1 MADADKKNERSA
13 ENGGGMRV
21 RVICP
26 DKTLFDGEAESVII
40 KTRDGYEGF
49 LKDRATCFRLLPEE
63 GEIKLR
69 SRGEEEFRT
78 IKAKGGFAHM
88 DGTLTIYADE
98 AEWEKTDDK

>member
-1 MADADKKNERSA
+1 MADADKKLNTE
-13 ENGGGMRV
+13 GGGMRV

-49 LKDRATCFRLLPEE
+49 LKGRATCFRLLPEE

-69 SRGEEEFRT
+69 KSGETEFET
-78 IKAKGGFAHM
+78 IEAKGGFAHM
-88 DGTLTIYADE
+88 DRTLTIYADE
-98 AEWEKTDDK
+98 ARWRKTDEK

>member
-1 MADADKKNERSA
+1 MADADKRNERGA
-13 ENGGGMRV
+13 ENGDGMLV

-49 LKDRATCFRLLPEE
+49 LKGRAACVRLLPEE

-69 SRGEEEFRT
+69 DSGETEFKT

-88 DGTLTIYADE
+88 DRTLNIYADE
-98 AEWEKTDDK
+98 ARWEKAEE

>member
-1 MADADKKNERSA
+1 MADADKRNERSP
-13 ENGGGMRV
+13 ENGDGMRV

-49 LKDRATCFRLLPEE
+49 LKGRATCFRLLPEE

-69 SRGEEEFRT
+69 GSGEAEFQT

-88 DGTLTIYADE
+88 DGTLTIYADHAEFE
-98 AEWEKTDDK
+98 A